1 MKGIHKIIL
10 VILNLFFL
18 SRGLSCSGTT
28 PLYQNLNGV
37 VSCVKECD
45 SSLIEFT
52 EENTCQNMYRCTLYL
67 SSDKKK
73 CTTSCGEDYI
83 DLT

>member
-1 MKGIHKIIL
+1 MKGFLKIIL
-10 VILNLFFL
+10 VIFNLFIL
-18 SRGLSCSGTT
+18 SRGLVCSETT

-37 VSCVKECD
+37 ESCVKECD

-52 EENTCQNMYRCTLYL
+52 ADNTCQDKSKCALYL

-73 CTTSCGEDYI
+73 CTTSCGNDYV